1 MNYYSWRKKGLPD
14 GYSTLRII
22 FQQTL
27 LAALSKKTE
36 LANMYNR
43 HFRFAENL
51 TFLICV
57 ETSKKYLDF
66 HKSKI
71 FYDVC

>member
-1 MNYYSWRKKGLPD
+1 
-14 GYSTLRII
+14 
-22 FQQTL
+22 
-27 LAALSKKTE
+27 
-36 LANMYNR
+36 MYNR